1 MDDNEKLLEAARMIR
16 DHCRQTERN
25 EPCPLAYGGVCDGV
39 SNCGCSRPFP
49 GECVPGDDWD
59 IPDTRKWTPADK
71 ALAAGLK
78 ANGYTS
84 ITRVCGSG
92 HVIASLGE
100 SPDSLD
106 LGEDLF
112 KGLAKNECVY
122 LYDIIADGESQ

>member
-1 MDDNEKLLEAARMIR
+1 MTGNPREWKIPKR
-16 DHCRQTERN
+16 CR
-25 EPCPLAYGGVCDGV
+25 
-39 SNCGCSRPFP
+39 
-49 GECVPGDDWD
+49 
-59 IPDTRKWTPADK
+59 WTSADK
-71 ALAAGLK
+71 ALATGLK
-78 ANGYTS
+78 VNGYTS

-112 KGLAKNECVY
+112 KGLAKNEFVY